1 MRKNLSLIGAA
12 ALSALLAGQAMSFTE
27 PTSNKELESNQ
38 FSVGINVVRPS
49 IGNASVQEFSSL
61 KGASNI
67 SIKKDRTSG
76 ALRVLSGPMLSGA
89 VLEKSATA
97 NDFIETAFAYISAN
111 QEILG
116 VSTSDVRLNKNALLI
131 DKDVQF
137 LKFDVMR
144 NGIKIE
150 DASLDFRFKQGQ
162 LVQILNMTFA
172 EAAADSRPSQAG
184 LDKVAS
190 GMLLADNAEHLG
202 QQYRVRTTS
211 KGYELVLVE
220 RFAVKTSADSFT
232 VSVEAANAKIFEVRP
247 SKFHLDGSATGQI
260 HPRWYGEAFQT
271 VPYGSLKLLHSG
283 GNVTT
288 DANGNFAGAPDTA
301 QPKLDG
307 FEGAQVKIVLKS
319 GVKVVREGQRI
330 RDRWNVVYT
339 KDDTTP
345 AKDDTNVAQS
355 MVYYHTNA
363 IINYARTY
371 IQSPWFDAQLTAN
384 TNLAQTCNAHWDG
397 TTINF
402 YSGGGGCAN
411 TGLISDVVYHEWGHG
426 LDHNTGGIQDGGF
439 SEGYGDIISLLKT
452 RSNVLGIGF
461 RDNGGAVRD
470 LEPNKVYPADA
481 GGGVHAEGLII
492 GSTFYDLYQALAE
505 VHGADESINLLSKY
519 AFKMISTAA
528 RYTEVYDALLIID
541 DNDANPANQTPN
553 YCVLNKTFAAHGLA
567 TADSACELA
576 AIEEFQIDDAQ
587 GNANGVIE
595 PGESVNLWMNARNA
609 GATDLNGLTG
619 VLSVTGPAGIAVGNS
634 QINWDAI
641 PARNVRRS
649 AVPGELSVVQN
660 VACGT
665 AFDVKVNLT
674 AGARAAVVTRKM
686 YVGRLAGVEFAT
698 NGAGLP
704 VSIPDSSS
712 VSVDLNV
719 AGDQWNADT
728 TVQAARVKFDIT
740 HTYAGDIT
748 VALVGPDGTN
758 KEIFKGSGSGDDV
771 HFDGDVSEKLAGMK
785 GTGTWK
791 LVVKDSAAQDV
802 GTLDTAK
809 LSLTPA
815 YFECL

>member
-12 ALSALLAGQAMSFTE
+12 ALSALIAGQSMAFTE
-27 PTSNKELESNQ
+27 QNANKELESDQ
-38 FSVGINVVRPS
+38 FKVGINVIRPNV
-49 IGNASVQEFSSL
+49 GNTSAQEFSSL
-61 KGASNI
+61 KGAANI
-67 SIKKDRTSG
+67 SVKKDLASG
-76 ALRVLSGPMLSGA
+76 ALRVLSGSMLSGA
-89 VLEKSATA
+89 TLERSASA

-116 VSTSDVRLNKNALLI
+116 VSTTDVKLNKNALLI

-137 LKFDVMR
+137 VKFDVMR

-162 LVQILNMTFA
+162 LVQVLNMTFA

-190 GMLLADNAEHLG
+190 GMLLADAAEHLG

-220 RFAVKTSADSFT
+220 RFAVKTSTDNFT

-247 SKFHLDGSATGQI
+247 SKFHLDGAASGQI
-260 HPRWYGEAFQT
+260 HPRWYGQPLQAA
-271 VPYGSLKLLHSG
+271 PYGGLKLVHAG
-283 GNVTT
+283 GSVTT
-288 DANGNFAGAPDTA
+288 NGNGEFTGAPDTA

-307 FEGAQVKIVLKS
+307 FEGTKVKVVLKS
-319 GVKVVREGQRI
+319 GTKVVRDGQRI

-339 KDDTTP
+339 KEDTTP
-345 AKDDTNVAQS
+345 AKDDKNVAQS
-355 MVYYHTNA
+355 MVYFHTNS
-363 IINYARTY
+363 IINYAQSY
-371 IQSPWFDAQLTAN
+371 IQSPWFNTQLTAN

-452 RSNVLGIGF
+452 RSNILGIGF
-461 RDNGGAVRD
+461 RDDGGPVRD

-481 GGGVHAEGLII
+481 GGGVHSEGLII
-492 GSTFYDLYQALAE
+492 GSTFYDLFQALTE
-505 VHGADESINLLSKY
+505 IHGEDEAINLLSKY
-519 AFKMISTAA
+519 AFKMIFTAA

-541 DNDANPANQTPN
+541 DNDANPANGTPN

-567 TADSACELA
+567 TADTACELA
-576 AIEEFQIDDAQ
+576 AIDDFQIDDAQ
-587 GNANGVIE
+587 GNGNGVIE
-595 PGESVNLWMNARNA
+595 PGETVNLWMNARNA
-609 GATDLNGLTG
+609 GANDLNGLSG
-619 VLSVTGPAGIAVGNS
+619 ALSVTGPVGVTVGNS
-634 QINWDAI
+634 QVNWDAI
-641 PARNVRRS
+641 PARSARRS
-649 AVPGELSVVQN
+649 TVPAELNVAAD
-660 VACGT
+660 VACGAT
-665 AFDVKVNLT
+665 FDVKVALT
-674 AGARAAVVTRKM
+674 AGARSAAVSKKM
-686 YVGRLAGVEFAT
+686 YVGRLAGVELAT
-698 NGAGLP
+698 DAAGLP
-704 VSIPDSSS
+704 ISIPDNDST
-712 VSVDLNV
+712 SVDLSI
-719 AGDQWNADT
+719 AGAQWDAAT
-728 TVQAARVKFDIT
+728 TVLAARLKFDIT

-748 VALVGPDGTN
+748 VSLTGPDGTT
-758 KEIFKGSGSGDDV
+758 KEIFKGSGSTDDV
-771 HFDGDVSEKLAGMK
+771 HFDADVSEKLAGLK

-791 LVVKDSAAQDV
+791 LFVKDSAAQDV
-802 GTLDTAK
+802 GTLDSAK
-809 LSLTPA
+809 LVLTPA